1 MTKNHRFVVSGFV
14 KKCVMNSLKDCE
26 SFDAETLGIFGPPI
40 CAAVVNNSVIK
51 ERIKSF
57 LLKGKCGPNRYNH
70 GWKQIRTGE
79 PAQPQ
84 AFTLKMFEKVWSRFN
99 QGIM

>member
-1 MTKNHRFVVSGFV
+1 M
-14 KKCVMNSLKDCE
+14 KKIRSFRNREKHAMNSLKDCE

-51 ERIKSF
+51 EKIKSF

-84 AFTLKMFEKVWSRFN
+84 AFTLNMFEKVWSRFN